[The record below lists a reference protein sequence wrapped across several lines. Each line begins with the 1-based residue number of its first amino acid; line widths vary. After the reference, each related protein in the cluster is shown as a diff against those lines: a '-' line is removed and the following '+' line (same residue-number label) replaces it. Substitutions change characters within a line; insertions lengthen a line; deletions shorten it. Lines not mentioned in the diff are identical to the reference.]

1 MTESPEEAPVLDTI
15 ESISTISEKNLSQN
29 LLLISNSSVGDDL
42 GYSRVGSGIFIK
54 NLSRPDQFS
63 STQKKQLHTDFCA
76 AGKFLQNRE
85 IKLFS
90 ECFD

>member
-42 GYSRVGSGIFIK
+42 GYSRVGSGIYIK

-63 STQKKQLHTDFCA
+63 STQKNNYTQISAPHANFC
-76 AGKFLQNRE
+76 KIE
-85 IKLFS
+85 K
-90 ECFD
+90 